1 MFDIIKQIY
10 LNSIFYDKK
19 ISSKVTSDLKYKP
32 SSYLL
37 SSIVKIRTKKFN
49 IKNFLYDNF
58 WTNKKLNQIQL
69 QKMSNFYWLFS
80 LDLKSSSESVQMVI
94 KNWIEKNY
102 KYNSKN
108 WDFET
113 TSKRIISW
121 LSSTQ
126 LTCDNSI
133 NQYQKDFDS
142 VIHKQTFHLINQIDG
157 ERKLKNKLRGV
168 AAIILVG
175 LSYKNEK
182 NFTSKGLEYL
192 KKIIKHTFDN
202 NGFLKSRNI
211 KSSIFFLKYLIL
223 IREWF
228 KESQSEIPNF
238 IDENIFNLGQSYAF
252 FWKNLKFDPLFN
264 GNNNSDNQEFD
275 NYLKR
280 LGYSFKNNDYE
291 FSNYVSL
298 KDKKTNLIIDVGSSP
313 NKKFS
318 EEYQA
323 GALSF
328 EFVSNGKKIFTNSG
342 YYDEANTKFKEI
354 SRSSAMHNVLIVD
367 DNSSCKFIK
376 NSISKF
382 EIKDGLKTLKKSVS
396 FKKDEWKVVASHDG
410 YLKKYNLIY
419 EREIQFF
426 PKINK
431 LVGIDKLYSKKLI
444 PNIKFDIRFHLD
456 PLAKIMKTQ
465 DQKSIL
471 IEIENEGWRFICD
484 NHHIDIDNGLYF
496 GNKNTYIE
504 NQNIFISGIKNEEN
518 ISIKWELNKI

>member
-1 MFDIIKQIY
+1 MFDFIKQIY

-121 LSSTQ
+121 LSNTQ
-126 LTCDNSI
+126 LTCDDSI

-142 VIHKQTFHLINQIDG
+142 ILHKQTFHLINQIDG

-175 LSYKNEK
+175 LSYKDEK
-182 NFTSKGLEYL
+182 NFTSKGIECL
-192 KKIIKHTFDN
+192 KKIIKYMFDN

-211 KSSIFFLKYLIL
+211 KSSFFFLKYLIL

-238 IDENIFNLGQSYAF
+238 VDENIFNLGQAYAF

-264 GNNNSDNQEFD
+264 GNNNSNNQEFD

-280 LGYSFKNNDYE
+280 LGYLFKNNDYE

-298 KDKKTNLIIDVGSSP
+298 KDKKINLIMDVGSSP
-313 NKKFS
+313 NKKFA

-342 YYDEANTKFKEI
+342 YYDEGNTKFREI
-354 SRSSAMHNVLIVD
+354 SKSSAMHNVLIVD

-382 EIKDGLKTLKKSVS
+382 EIKDGLKTLRKSVN
-396 FKKDEWKVVASHDG
+396 FEKDKWKVVASHDG

-431 LVGIDKLYSKKLI
+431 LVGIDRLKSKELI

-456 PLAKIMKTQ
+456 PVAKIMKTQ

-471 IEIENEGWRFICD
+471 IEMDTEGWRFICD
-484 NHHIDIDNGLYF
+484 NHNIDIDNGLYF

-504 NQNIFISGIKNEEN
+504 NQNIFISGITNEKNMN
-518 ISIKWELNKI
+518 IEWELNKI